1 MATTIECNIQPG
13 GAIPADHALLYL
25 LWLQLAQL
33 HENGSPMTEWL
44 LDRREPPA
52 DRFLARSTF
61 VDGRVWREWVM
72 FDGTTNSE
80 QQFDIYPAVWR
91 SQVIVYMRPVRN
103 AMFQIL
109 SAFPTINTIRY
120 TFT

>member
-1 MATTIECNIQPG
+1 
-13 GAIPADHALLYL
+13 
-25 LWLQLAQL
+25 
-33 HENGSPMTEWL
+33 MTEWL

-52 DRFLARSTF
+52 NRFLARSTF
-61 VDGRVWREWVM
+61 VDGRVWKEWVQ

-80 QQFDIYPAVWR
+80 QQFDIYPAAWR

-109 SAFPTINTIRY
+109 AAFPSINTIRY